1 MGTFVDYQPMP
12 KGKGITNIKARLTY
26 VVATQN
32 TGTAITTG
40 TTRKG
45 TGGPNT
51 TANGGGRRGRCWMN
65 RNNFYKCNMKKKM
78 INARFPADANAVV
91 NDKFPA

>member
-65 RNNFYKCNMKKKM
+65 RNNF
-78 INARFPADANAVV
+78 ISVI
-91 NDKFPA
+91 